1 MFCVFTGA
9 CTLGPMFSFVG
20 VSTGQSSIMQVFPRW
35 MADLGRAVPLVGIDL
50 PLHAPAQQYRDVVLR
65 MNNDPA
71 QLGGLVTT
79 HKLDLCAA
87 AGDLFDELDPY
98 ARLCGEISC
107 ISKQGE
113 RLIGHAK
120 DPITAGLSLRE
131 LLPQDYW
138 TQMGGAVLCLGA
150 GGAGL
155 AISLHLLN
163 EAAHT
168 GSGPTRL
175 IMTDTDIERLQHA
188 AEIHAR
194 LAQPFPVEYVQ
205 SRSDST
211 QVTDQVLHEMPEG
224 SLIINATG
232 MGKDRPGSPVG
243 AAALFPHKSVVW
255 ELNYR
260 GELGFLRQAQAQSTE
275 RHLRVAD
282 GWRYFLY
289 GWTKVIE
296 EVLHIEL
303 NEAQFV
309 RWAALAR

>member
-1 MFCVFTGA
+1 
-9 CTLGPMFSFVG
+9 
-20 VSTGQSSIMQVFPRW
+20 
-35 MADLGRAVPLVGIDL
+35 MADLGRDVPLVGIDL

-65 MNNDPA
+65 MNNDPT

-87 AGDLFDELDPY
+87 ASDLFDELDPY
-98 ARLCGEISC
+98 ARLCGEVSC
-107 ISKQGE
+107 ISKQGD

-131 LLPQDYW
+131 LLPQEHW
-138 TQMGGAVLCLGA
+138 AQMGGAVLCLGA

-168 GSGPTRL
+168 GTGPARL
-175 IMTDTDIERLQHA
+175 IMSDISAERLQHA
-188 AEIHAR
+188 AEIHAQ
-194 LAQPFPVEYVQ
+194 LAQPFPIDYVQ
-205 SRSDST
+205 SQLDST
-211 QVTDQVLHEMPEG
+211 QVTDQVLHELPEG
-224 SLIINATG
+224 SLVINATG
-232 MGKDRPGSPVG
+232 MGKDRPGSPIG
-243 AAALFPHKSVVW
+243 LTALFPQRSVVW

-260 GELGFLRQAQAQSTE
+260 GELAFLRQAQAQSAE
-275 RHLRVAD
+275 RQLRVAD

-303 NEAQFV
+303 SETQFQQ
-309 RWAALAR
+309 WAELAK